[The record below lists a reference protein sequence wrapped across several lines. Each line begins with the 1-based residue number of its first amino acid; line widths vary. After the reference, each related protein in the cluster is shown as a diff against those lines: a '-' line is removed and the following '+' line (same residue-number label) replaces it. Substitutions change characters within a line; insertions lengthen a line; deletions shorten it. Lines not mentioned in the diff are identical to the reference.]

1 MSGDTDMAATG
12 EELDA
17 ELASLLDVER
27 FEPPAGFREQ
37 ALLSD
42 PAIYEQAAAD
52 PQGWWTAQAEE
63 LEWFQKWTRVLD
75 DDDPPFYKWFTGGS
89 LNVSYNCLD
98 RHVIAGRGERVAFH
112 WRGEDGSERDL
123 TYAELLAQVERFAS
137 ALKDLGV
144 QRGDVVGIYLPM
156 IPEVLVAMLACARIG
171 APHNVVFGGF
181 SAEAVRERM
190 EFSEAKVLITVDG
203 AARKGKTAA
212 VKDHVDEVMGDL
224 ETLETI
230 VVVRSKGT
238 ACRMQE
244 GRDVYY
250 EDIVAAATPECPPE
264 PLDAEHPLYI
274 LYTSGSTAKPKGILH
289 TTGGYLTGV
298 SATHRYVFDLKPET
312 DVYWCAADVGWVT
325 GHSYIVYG
333 PLCNGATSVMW
344 EGAPDYP
351 SKGIWWE
358 IVERY
363 GVTILY
369 CAPTAIRACIK
380 WGAEYPNGHDL
391 STLRLLGSVGEP
403 INPKAWLWYHKVIG
417 SGRCPIVDTWWQTE
431 TGAIMISPLP
441 GITATKP
448 GSATQPFPGV
458 FAEVLD
464 ESTGEPVEEG
474 QGLLVLTQPWPSM
487 LRTLYKEPE
496 RFIDTYFKRFGSETY
511 LVGDAARRDRDGYF
525 WVIGRID
532 DVVNVSG
539 HRLSTAEVESA
550 IVAHAEVAE
559 AAVIGQHDEDT
570 GQAIV
575 AFVTLQGE
583 FVGDDGT
590 VEGIRETVSGRIGK
604 FARPKRI
611 IWTDDLPKTRS
622 GKIMRRLLRDI
633 AEGRALGD
641 VTTLRDPAVMSQLE
655 ERVREMR
662 AQEE

>member
-1 MSGDTDMAATG
+1 MTDEPEG
-12 EELDA
+12 RELDE
-17 ELASLLDVER
+17 ELASLLGVER
-27 FEPPAGFREQ
+27 FDSPPAFAQAALLNDPAVYERAGADPEAWWAEQ
-37 ALLSD
+37 AK
-42 PAIYEQAAAD
+42 Q
-52 PQGWWTAQAEE
+52 
-63 LEWFQKWTRVLD
+63 LEWFRPWDTILD
-75 DDDPPFYKWFTGGS
+75 DSNPPFYKWFTGGT

-98 RHVIAGRGERVAFH
+98 RHVNQGYGDRVAIH
-112 WRGEDGSERDL
+112 WRGEEGDERAI
-123 TYAELLAQVERFAS
+123 TYAELLADVERFAN
-137 ALKDLGV
+137 ALKGLGV
-144 QRGDVVGIYLPM
+144 KKGDVVGIYLPM
-156 IPEVLVAMLACARIG
+156 IPEVVVAMLACARIG

-190 EFSEAKVLITVDG
+190 EVSHARVLITVDG

-212 VKDHVDEVMGDL
+212 VKDRVDEHMGGL
-224 ETLETI
+224 ATLERI

-238 ACRMQE
+238 PCQMQD
-244 GRDVYY
+244 GRDVFY
-250 EDIVAAATPECPPE
+250 EDIIAAADPSCPAE
-264 PLDAEHPLYI
+264 PMDAEDPLFI

-298 SATHRYVFDLKPET
+298 SATHRYVFDLRPNR

-333 PLCNGATSVMW
+333 PLANGATSVMW

-351 SKGIWWE
+351 NKGIWWE

-380 WGAEYPNGHDL
+380 WGAEWPRKHELG
-391 STLRLLGSVGEP
+391 SLRLLGSVGEP

-417 SGRCPIVDTWWQTE
+417 GERCPIVDTWWQTE
-431 TGAIMISPLP
+431 TGAIMITPLP
-441 GITATKP
+441 GITSTKP

-458 FAEVLD
+458 HADVLD
-464 ESTGEPVEEG
+464 ESTGEPISEG
-474 QGLLVLTQPWPSM
+474 QGLLVLTRPWPSM
-487 LRTLYKEPE
+487 LRTLYKEDD
-496 RFIDTYFKRFGSETY
+496 RFIETYFRRFGNTTY
-511 LVGDAARRDRDGYF
+511 LVGDAARRDRDGYI

-550 IVAHAEVAE
+550 IVAHQDVAE

-575 AFVTLQGE
+575 AFVTLQGDLT
-583 FVGDDGT
+583 GDDAT
-590 VEGIRETVSGRIGK
+590 VDGIRDTVAERIGK
-604 FARPKRI
+604 FARPRRI
-611 IWTDDLPKTRS
+611 IWAEDLPKTRS

-641 VTTLRDPAVMSQLE
+641 VTTLRDPAVTSQLE
-655 ERVREMR
+655 AQVQEMQN
-662 AQEE
+662 QED